1 MRITMR
7 AFGVELLYAIS
18 QSPLLAWLFDMSLA
32 VSALILFLL
41 VLRPFMKRLPRAGMY
56 ALWFLVAVRL
66 LCPVTVQGI
75 YWFMPEQTASKMA
88 AAGQKMSVSYLERKA
103 RRDRS
108 GGEKN
113 QYRIY
118 GDALF
123 PDTGAETGE
132 TEAVVVK
139 NTETGA
145 VTHAG
150 TAKETGAAGEA
161 DAGAGTGTG
170 TDGKKSALR
179 SVQGTNGAFSITILL
194 TAVWLAG
201 VSVAVLF
208 LLFSSIRIRR
218 RLAGAKP
225 AGKGICVHPL
235 VDGSFVAGIF
245 RPHIYLSEKLAG
257 QNREY
262 VLAHER
268 IHIRRRDYLLKPF
281 YYLLCAIYWF
291 HPLMWLAYHLM
302 SKDMEVSC
310 DEAVV
315 RNMEREEKKQYS
327 YLLLSL
333 SASGGSGMAGSHAA
347 FSAGTVRDRIRS
359 IMKYKRPTVAMTFV
373 TALVLVLAGCGA
385 VSSPQP
391 GKDGFVSEDASRGV
405 YVEQMKKVRQQILE
419 GTRFGAED
427 EDEGDL
433 FTGLRQNYQG
443 EMLEFLQDRNGVPLI
458 CSFEDAKEYPSPW
471 KKNFK
476 KRKKK
481 YDPMYLTNA
490 EIAADGY
497 LYVTAV
503 QASMP
508 LEEYRKNQEKVDK
521 EGGLYYTRTRLF
533 KIDRESGGIGEID
546 VPQTTVKEY
555 YEKMGI
561 KVNKGSKYE
570 KTIAGGKAMMPVS
583 CLVCPDG
590 QILVADSRIV
600 NCLYDPVLKK
610 QTLQLKPDLTMA
622 DSAFVGDG
630 FFVYL
635 ERNYETK
642 QQIVHV
648 VSLTTGEEEYSVE
661 LDTKMVVDAEGGFC
675 RNCAIGVAENTILM
689 ADHTGIYEM
698 EYGTKEFRK
707 VVDPEKDNVY
717 YLRQADGMGKIE
729 MFAVYKGEDDYYV
742 SMGDD
747 EDMLCHYAVAEPN
760 GGRE

>member
-1 MRITMR
+1 MK

-75 YWFMPEQTASKMA
+75 YHFMPEQTASKMA

-103 RRDRS
+103 RRDRL

-123 PDTGAETGE
+123 PDTGAEIGE
-132 TEAVVVK
+132 TEAVGVEK
-139 NTETGA
+139 DTETGA

-150 TAKETGAAGEA
+150 TVMETGAAGKA
-161 DAGAGTGTG
+161 DAGTGAGTGTG
-170 TDGKKSALR
+170 TDGKESALR
-179 SVQGTNGAFSITILL
+179 SVQGPNRAFSLTFLL

-201 VSVAVLF
+201 VSVALLF

-218 RLAGAKP
+218 RLSGAELVE
-225 AGKGICVHPL
+225 KGVYAHPL

-245 RPHIYLSEKLAG
+245 RPRIYLSGTLAG
-257 QNREY
+257 QDRDY

-268 IHIRRRDYLLKPF
+268 IHIRRRDYLLKPL

-291 HPLMWLAYHLM
+291 HPLMWLAWHLM

-315 RNMEREEKKQYS
+315 RNMEREEKQQYS

-333 SASGGSGMAGSHAA
+333 SASGGSGMSGSHAA
-347 FSAGTVRDRIRS
+347 FSAGTVRDRIQT
-359 IMKYKRPTVAMTFV
+359 IMKCKRPTVAMTFV
-373 TALVLVLAGCGA
+373 TALVLALAGCGA

-391 GKDGFVSEDASRGV
+391 GKDGFVSEEVNHGV

-419 GTRFGAED
+419 GTRFGEEEED
-427 EDEGDL
+427 DII
-433 FTGLRQNYQG
+433 TGLCQDYQG

-458 CSFEDAKEYPSPW
+458 CGFEDAKEYPSPW

-476 KRKKK
+476 KIKKK
-481 YDPMYLTNA
+481 YDPMYLTGA
-490 EIAADGY
+490 EIGADGY

-503 QASMP
+503 QSSMP

-570 KTIAGGKAMMPVS
+570 KSIAGGKAVMPVS

-600 NCLYDPVLKK
+600 NCLYDPVLEK
-610 QTLQLKPDLTMA
+610 QTLQLQSDLTMA

-698 EYGTKEFRK
+698 EYGTEEFRK
-707 VVDPEKDNVY
+707 VVDAEKDNVY

-729 MFAVYKGEDDYYV
+729 MIAVYKGEDDYYV